1 MRLLVLGGTKFL
13 SLSVAQQAVDR
24 GWEVTCACR
33 GSSPVPDG
41 ATHLPWDR
49 STDAPIGLQEGTWD
63 AVVDVAR
70 LPSHVRRAVEIVAR
84 PHWVFVSTINVYADN
99 GSSAMEPLVEP
110 VSDDVDLAEDPDA
123 YGPMKVAC
131 EEIVATGTTSSM
143 IVRPGLIV
151 GPGDGSGRFSYWPDR
166 LSRGGEVLAPGSP
179 DDVVQVIDVRDLAA
193 WILDACEARTTGA
206 FDAVGQLLGL
216 GDLLDEVAAG
226 VSDGVSGRRAFTWV
240 DSDFLTEQGVEPW
253 AGDGSVP
260 LWLPRP
266 EYDGMM
272 SHSPQPALDTG
283 LRLRPVAETAHDT
296 LGETAVGISPERE
309 AEVLAAWHTRQASP
323 AENG

>member
-1 MRLLVLGGTKFL
+1 MQLLVLGGTRFL
-13 SLSVAQQAVDR
+13 SRTVAEQAVQR
-24 GWEVTCACR
+24 GWDVTCACR
-33 GSSPVPDG
+33 GSSPVPAG

-49 STDAPIGLQEGTWD
+49 TEDAPAELREGTWD

-70 LPSHVRRAVEIVAR
+70 LPSHVRRAVEAVTEA
-84 PHWVFVSTINVYADN
+84 HWVFVSTINVYADN
-99 GSSAMEPLVEP
+99 GSSAMGPLVEP
-110 VSDDVDLAEDPDA
+110 VTADVDLTEDPEA

-131 EEIVATGTTSSM
+131 EEIVSAGASTSM

-193 WILDACEARTTGA
+193 WILEACETRTTGA
-206 FDAVGQLLGL
+206 FDAVGELMPLR
-216 GDLLDEVAAG
+216 DLLSQAADGVAAEP
-226 VSDGVSGRRAFTWV
+226 SFTWV

-253 AGDGSVP
+253 AGEGSVP
-260 LWLPRP
+260 LWLPRA

-272 SHSPQPALDTG
+272 SHSPQPALAAG
-283 LRLRPVAETAHDT
+283 LRLRPIAETARDT
-296 LGETAVGISPERE
+296 LGETAVGISTERE
-309 AEVLAAWHTRQASP
+309 AEVLAAWHTREASP
-323 AENG
+323 AESD